1 MAAALVWA
9 GKALLTLL
17 GVVLAVLLLALI
29 IPAGVTIRQEGGVLH
44 LKAHVLGIPIPIL
57 PQKPKTAAQKLK
69 AEEKKRL
76 KKEQKEEKKKQ
87 KAQKQKLKEEKK
99 AQKQA
104 AKAAKAPGG
113 AGAAAPAQGKE
124 KKAKPEQPLGQKLAE
139 LLHKVGCIVNRAG
152 WLMKKI
158 FGALRFSGVV
168 IWLPVTGADAA
179 ETANQYGRIWAAL
192 SASLAVLYN
201 LLHIKVERIEIVP
214 DYAGLLKGKEVLSCK
229 IQAQLIIMVTAGLYT
244 LVKLKQD
251 KVF

>member
-104 AKAAKAPGG
+104 AKAPAG
-113 AGAAAPAQGKE
+113 AGSAAPAQGKE
-124 KKAKPEQPLGQKLAE
+124 KNAKAEQPLGQKLAE

-158 FGALRFSGVV
+158 FGALRISKVV

-179 ETANQYGRIWAAL
+179 DTANQYGRIWAAL

-229 IQAQLIIMVTAGLYT
+229 IQAQLIIMVTAGVYT